1 MRDPETTEYR
11 REKLVLKMWAVYKP
25 VYKLPRNKL
34 TFTQCLE
41 VHYFTRTL
49 SKWFTGQDVL

>member
-49 SKWFTGQDVL
+49 SK